1 MNILED
7 NQKKNQDILLENL
20 DEFKKEIFSKIKN
33 LKNNQPVVFEETKDI
48 KNKSKENLSHI
59 KENLKNINNNFP
71 INNLKHSIHER
82 DIDKLDFELGKNYQE
97 DTSIF
102 ESYNNYLKKEENDKG
117 NKYNIKDKVINI
129 FNPMNKGNDYFNT
142 NKESNLNKKD
152 NYEVTNKNQIK
163 INSGN
168 KNKLKF
174 EINPDNIL
182 NPNINNFAKKFY
194 DRESNILYNQ
204 KINGNNI
211 CENYKILGES
221 KNVEYKEK
229 NKEDDLIKK
238 LSEEYKLNEQNLSKS
253 GYNNIINEIIN
264 KNENVK
270 NENYKTQFNNI
281 ISFLEINKDLNL
293 LPNNI

>member
-1 MNILED
+1 
-7 NQKKNQDILLENL
+7 
-20 DEFKKEIFSKIKN
+20 
-33 LKNNQPVVFEETKDI
+33 
-48 KNKSKENLSHI
+48 
-59 KENLKNINNNFP
+59 
-71 INNLKHSIHER
+71 
-82 DIDKLDFELGKNYQE
+82 
-97 DTSIF
+97 
-102 ESYNNYLKKEENDKG
+102 
-117 NKYNIKDKVINI
+117 
-129 FNPMNKGNDYFNT
+129 MNKGNDYFNT

-174 EINPDNIL
+174 EINPDNKL

-204 KINGNNI
+204 KINGNNFY
-211 CENYKILGES
+211 ENYKILGES